1 LARTASVLS
10 PPSAGLVPTHGGQ
23 LAFIAYGL
31 SSPCELRA
39 QQPEI
44 SIMTASKI
52 SFITLASIFALG
64 SSFAF
69 AADPATQAKLAA
81 QAKVS
86 EADARTTALAKVP
99 GGAVSSSEL
108 EKEHG
113 KLVWSFDIAK
123 AGSKNVTEVQVDAK
137 TGKIVSTKTETPD
150 QEHKE
155 AAAEKKEGKAY

>member
-1 LARTASVLS
+1 
-10 PPSAGLVPTHGGQ
+10 
-23 LAFIAYGL
+23 
-31 SSPCELRA
+31 
-39 QQPEI
+39 
-44 SIMTASKI
+44 MTASKI
-52 SFITLASIFALG
+52 SSLAAVASLLIFGSSVGLASEV
-64 SSFAF
+64 
-69 AADPATQAKLAA
+69 TQAKLQA

-86 EADARTTALAKVP
+86 EADAQATALAKVP